1 MKKNIIKH
9 LLNFFKKKKER
20 TNPLLIQPET
30 LQDSEL
36 PLNKFGKPEFLA
48 DQCENDSCLCGPTEC
63 KIDNLIFYESVLLS
77 TYLHNMRKAKKENK

>member
-9 LLNFFKKKKER
+9 LFNFFKTKKEG
-20 TNPLLIQPET
+20 TNPLLIQAKP

-36 PLNKFGKPEFLA
+36 PLNKFGKPECLA